1 MQQLRCIIVD
11 DEPLPLELLAAYAEK
26 CPLLQLVGTF
36 GNPLDALAV
45 INQQQIDLVFLDIQM
60 PEISGVQFIQL
71 MNEKCK
77 VIFTTAYSN
86 FALQGYELN
95 VIDYLLK
102 PITFER
108 FLKAVKKAESLL
120 LTPTAPDAITL
131 TTVAAEQALFVKS
144 DYRIVKIFPSQIL
157 FIEGLK
163 EYIAIHTTEGKII
176 TLQNLKR
183 MEEVLPLKLFF
194 RVHKSFI
201 IAISRIDFI
210 ERSRI
215 FIGEKIIPIG
225 DTYREPFLKYINYKE
240 LL

>member
-11 DEPLPLELLAAYAEK
+11 DEPLPLELLAAYAQK
-26 CPLLQLVGTF
+26 CPLLHLVGTF
-36 GNPLDALAV
+36 GNPLDALSV
-45 INQQQIDLVFLDIQM
+45 LNQQQIDLVFLDIQM
-60 PEISGVQFIQL
+60 PEITGVQFIQL
-71 MNEKCK
+71 INAQCK

-86 FALQGYELN
+86 FAVQGYELN

-108 FLKAVKKAESLL
+108 FLKAVKKAETLL
-120 LTPTAPDAITL
+120 IPTPAPAENVL
-131 TTVAAEQALFVKS
+131 QAAAGEQALFVKS
-144 DYRIVKIFPSQIL
+144 DYRIIKILPSQIL
-157 FIEGLK
+157 FIEGRK
-163 EYIAIHTTEGKII
+163 EYIAIHTTEGNIM

-183 MEEVLPLKLFF
+183 MEEILPAKLFF

-201 IAISRIDFI
+201 VAIGKIDFI

-215 FIGEKIIPIG
+215 FIGETVIPIG